1 MGTSTNLMAIFN
13 SDVGFPEGREEKRS
27 MSLDKHGKK
36 TRSDMARTVWSWM
49 MSVFQMVTSH
59 CLAILHY

>member
-1 MGTSTNLMAIFN
+1 MAIFN

-49 MSVFQMVTSH
+49 MFQMVTSH